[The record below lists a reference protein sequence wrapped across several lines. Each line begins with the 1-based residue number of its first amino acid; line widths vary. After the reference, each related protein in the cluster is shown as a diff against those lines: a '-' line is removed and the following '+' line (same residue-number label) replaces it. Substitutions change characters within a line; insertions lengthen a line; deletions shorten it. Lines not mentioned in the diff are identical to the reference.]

1 MIESINLLDSQ
12 KSRLRDEFNFV
23 GFNQTRREEKMCRG
37 YGCMSTE
44 FDLINWSEPSKTE
57 SRTRIRV
64 LRLSDSR
71 TDPTQ
76 KGGLRDVEL
85 SGDRLHPPLV
95 SLFLQQTHRSR
106 VSLKGRVSERVDH
119 RVLDWFFS
127 SFSTMFLGLVFV
139 WFGGNEEYMER

>member
-1 MIESINLLDSQ
+1 MKKISIR
-12 KSRLRDEFNFV
+12 KKWTV
-23 GFNQTRREEKMCRG
+23 EK
-37 YGCMSTE
+37 E
-44 FDLINWSEPSKTE
+44 DFPDLINWSEPSKTE

-106 VSLKGRVSERVDH
+106 VSLKGRVSERVD
-119 RVLDWFFS
+119 LIMIMK
-127 SFSTMFLGLVFV
+127 STVMI
-139 WFGGNEEYMER
+139 